1 MESQEKFQ
9 SYNDVNKEI
18 QALIASKENRPY
30 RESTYK
36 PDDTQDVLTLLES
49 LNRTYSEINAALRT
63 ENSQALKDVI
73 LKSDIKMS
81 MVCETLLDTL
91 KKTTEEKNNLIREN
105 QNLEK
110 TRREL
115 ESTNINNKI
124 QMDKMRNEIDFKKVN
139 VDELNRIIRD
149 QKDRMNEFKE
159 ETFKSRNEVQF
170 FKAKIDE
177 LENLRNRANE
187 RMGVYE
193 KELDALN
200 IVIKDKDSRIQELVI
215 EKKEEEEKNSN
226 VKARISELESIVDI
240 MNKKMEIKD
249 KNMTLCNSELS
260 KVLCENKKYKVEY
273 EKYKE
278 SSVYYE
284 GLYNSISS
292 QNAYLNNELNK
303 MLKMAEYTK
312 DIEGCIN
319 KFRKKL
325 KKKKKAL
332 RKIEKENKELKERL
346 EEHSESKIADET
358 SDSLLKRIDELNSN
372 NSKFRNQI
380 AELESE
386 KRQLENKLKN
396 MRIGP
401 EVSSVFKRNH
411 TESKSFPHSNKEI
424 TPGGYMSNLHTVVD
438 NKSHIFPNTNVSET
452 WKNKDVVSLN
462 RGIIGPSSYYV
473 PKTNIYQSSNNM
485 ISKDI
490 INENPSC
497 PSGPSCSSRPYGFH
511 GPYGYGNRPSYVNPS
526 SNINYPG
533 NSNHSGNTN
542 TINPSSYA
550 LQKPEDTTY
559 LKLFNLENEYEE
571 NKQKD
576 RNDFIGGFIKDADVT
591 ETKLQHDY
599 QDDIPQSNK
608 ITLESSHTK
617 NMPNLEAVLPVDSS
631 NKIERGS
638 VQMKNTDNLD
648 DMYNLKRIDE
658 QKDNVSVDSIKT
670 YHTSSTLKDMMARTD
685 NLQKKFQDLENKL
698 AQINEGDS
706 VDKLTDKIKT
716 YNSYYSEWNAESNE
730 SDYI

>member
-18 QALIASKENRPY
+18 QALIASRENRPY

-36 PDDTQDVLTLLES
+36 ADDSQDIITLLES

-110 TRREL
+110 ARREL
-115 ESTNINNKI
+115 ESTNINNRI
-124 QMDKMRNEIDFKKVN
+124 QIDKMKNEIDFKRVN
-139 VDELNRIIRD
+139 VEELNRIIRD

-159 ETFKSRNEVQF
+159 ETQKSRNEVHF

-200 IVIKDKDSRIQELVI
+200 IVIKDKDSRIQTLMM
-215 EKKEEEEKNSN
+215 EKKEEEDKNIN
-226 VKARISELESIVDI
+226 VKTRIAELESLVDV

-273 EKYKE
+273 DKYKE

-284 GLYNSISS
+284 GLYNSISA
-292 QNAYLNNELNK
+292 QNAYLNTELNK

-312 DIEGCIN
+312 DVEGCIN
-319 KFRKKL
+319 KFRSKL
-325 KKKKKAL
+325 KKKKKML
-332 RKIEKENKELKERL
+332 KKIERENKELKEKL
-346 EEHSESKIADET
+346 EESNITKDADET

-372 NSKFRNQI
+372 NSKFRKQI
-380 AELESE
+380 AELENE
-386 KRQLENKLKN
+386 KKQLESKLKN
-396 MRIGP
+396 IKIG
-401 EVSSVFKRNH
+401 SDVFKSRQEPH
-411 TESKSFPHSNKEI
+411 LETKSFPNINNERVSFRAPGSYVSNSQI
-424 TPGGYMSNLHTVVD
+424 GGDSKYF
-438 NKSHIFPNTNVSET
+438 IPPNINSKINPSSTYNNDILRSRDDVSSF
-452 WKNKDVVSLN
+452 NKDVFSLN
-462 RGIIGPSSYYV
+462 RGSIGPSSYYL
-473 PKTNIYQSSNNM
+473 PKSYPYTYQ
-485 ISKDI
+485 
-490 INENPSC
+490 NPESIV
-497 PSGPSCSSRPYGFH
+497 STQ
-511 GPYGYGNRPSYVNPS
+511 NK
-526 SNINYPG
+526 NINTERSVCTLQQPEEN
-533 NSNHSGNTN
+533 NS
-542 TINPSSYA
+542 
-550 LQKPEDTTY
+550 TY

-576 RNDFIGGFIKDADVT
+576 RNDFIGGFIKDPEVS
-591 ETKLQHDY
+591 EPKLQHDY
-599 QDDIPQSNK
+599 QNNVDNSNK
-608 ITLESSHTK
+608 VINGSIQMNNT
-617 NMPNLEAVLPVDSS
+617 PN
-631 NKIERGS
+631 I
-638 VQMKNTDNLD
+638 D
-648 DMYNLKRIDE
+648 DMYNLKRPGE
-658 QKDNVSVDSIKT
+658 QKNTDDVSVDSIKT
-670 YHTSSTLKDMMARTD
+670 YHTSSTLKEMMAKTD

-716 YNSYYSEWNAESNE
+716 YNSYYSEWNVESNE